1 MSNEMK
7 GFAMKRTLLPLS
19 ISLLAAVLV
28 AGCGESPNARG
39 AESADGEVTELVF
52 AAVPT
57 EQSDE
62 LEASFAPVIAAL
74 EQELDIPVSFEAVS
88 SNAGVIEAQVAE
100 RVDVA
105 VYGAFSYHL
114 AREQADV
121 TPVAVDILAPEA
133 EPAIHSYGMVRSDTT
148 DVESLAD
155 TAGKDVCFTDPA
167 STTGY
172 LAPAAGM
179 IEAGINPDSDATKV
193 FAGGHD
199 TAVSSLLAGDCDVAF
214 AAATFID
221 ELLPARG
228 QLQPDQVEKVWTSP
242 AIPGP
247 PFVVGNW
254 LPEDMRTKIT
264 DTLTKYDAVSAAEA
278 GFCEGAEQPAPE
290 AWGEQAGEPSCKWG
304 GTGAFAFVPTDDE
317 AYATIREICETTQAE
332 VCTAGE

>member
-1 MSNEMK
+1 
-7 GFAMKRTLLPLS
+7 MKRTVLSLGIALLS
-19 ISLLAAVLV
+19 ASLVT
-28 AGCGESPNARG
+28 GCGQSPNARG
-39 AESADGEVTELVF
+39 AESEGEDVQELVF

-57 EQSDE
+57 EQSEE

-74 EQELDIPVSFEAVS
+74 EHELGIPVSFESVS

-114 AREQADV
+114 AREQAEV
-121 TPVAVDILAPEA
+121 TPVAVDILRPDA
-133 EPAIHSYGMVRSDTT
+133 EPGIHSYGVVRSDTT
-148 DVESLAD
+148 NVTSLAD
-155 TAGKDVCFTDPA
+155 TAGKDICFTDPA

-179 IEAGINPDSDATKV
+179 IEAGVNPDTDATKV

-228 QLQPDQVEKVWTSP
+228 QLQPDQGEKVWTSP

-254 LPEDMRTKIT
+254 LPEELRTKIA
-264 DTLTKYDAVSAAEA
+264 DTLTKYDAVTAAEA
-278 GFCEGAEQPAPE
+278 GFCEGAETPAPE
-290 AWGEQAGEPSCKWG
+290 AWGDEAGKPSCKWG

-317 AYATIREICETTQAE
+317 AYATIREICETTEAE